1 MKRNPMQVKN
11 SIRARGRLRACLFFL
26 LAAVLSGI
34 AAFAL
39 LYLLIPLDQEQV
51 TRIET
56 SPALYDAR
64 GRLFHLRLSS
74 NSEW

>member
-1 MKRNPMQVKN
+1 MQVKN

-39 LYLLIPLDQEQV
+39 LYLFIPLDQEQV
-51 TRIET
+51 TRIAEPDRK
-56 SPALYDAR
+56 SVV
-64 GRLFHLRLSS
+64 
-74 NSEW
+74 